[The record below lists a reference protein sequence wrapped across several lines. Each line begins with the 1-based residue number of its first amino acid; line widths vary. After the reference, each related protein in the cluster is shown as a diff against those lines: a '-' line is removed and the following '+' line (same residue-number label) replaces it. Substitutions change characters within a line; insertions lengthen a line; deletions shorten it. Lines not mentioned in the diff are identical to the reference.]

1 MSQRLHSLFWSALS
15 ILWGVLAFIMSR
27 KLRKRAKERHRKWLL
42 TDSNP
47 GICNS
52 LTAYEPPAQP
62 PRHLAL
68 ISSLLR
74 VTSCSSGPKFNQ
86 TVDRCKIWSLL
97 EKNAWKNKLCWCQKG
112 SVLHGCYYKIFF
124 FFLKMVMS
132 FLLSFKELKG
142 FAQTVLCSRS
152 NKCCTNVYIAVDHYY
167 ALLEK
172 GKAT

>member
-1 MSQRLHSLFWSALS
+1 MSQRLHSLFCSALS

-124 FFLKMVMS
+124 FKRWLCHS
-132 FLLSFKELKG
+132 CCLSKSWK
-142 FAQTVLCSRS
+142 VLHKQYC
-152 NKCCTNVYIAVDHYY
+152 AVGVTS
-167 ALLEK
+167 AVQMCILQ
-172 GKAT
+172 